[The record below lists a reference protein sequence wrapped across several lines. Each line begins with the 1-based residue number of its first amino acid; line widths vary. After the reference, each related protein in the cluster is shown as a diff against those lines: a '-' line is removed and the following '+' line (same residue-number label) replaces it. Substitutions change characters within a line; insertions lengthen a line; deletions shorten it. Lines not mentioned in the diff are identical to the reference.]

1 MKMKALYRVGHKLG
15 QVEIRELNRP
25 KLTNDKVL
33 VEVKAAGI
41 CGSDVKQYK
50 GLRNFTAPTV
60 MGHEFSGQIIDIG
73 RDVEG
78 WHAGDRIISECFPN
92 VCGRCYYCLTGEY
105 VHCPNKKVVG
115 AFTKY
120 VALPPSIIHKIPDTL
135 SYDEAAL
142 VQPCADAF
150 SAVTRNSHVL
160 PGDTV
165 VVLGPGPIGLLINQV
180 ARVNGAGSVI
190 QTGHRGVR
198 LSIAE
203 KIGADV
209 TIAVEEEDTVNRVL
223 ELTDGGGADIV
234 YEASGASSSALHA
247 FDLVRMQGQ
256 ITFMTAPSEP
266 VPLLFGKIVSKE
278 LTVKGSLVSKWIDY
292 ERCVKLI
299 SQGRIEVKPIITHK
313 YPITDWKKAFDAIL
327 NKKAGKV
334 LLHPV

>member
-1 MKMKALYRVGHKLG
+1 MKALYRVGPELG
-15 QVEIRELNRP
+15 QVEIRELDEP
-25 KLTNDKVL
+25 KLSNNNVL

-50 GLRNFTAPTV
+50 GLTNFRAPTV
-60 MGHEFSGQIIDIG
+60 MGHEFSGQIVDVG
-73 RDVEG
+73 EDVEG
-78 WHAGDRIISECFPN
+78 WHAGDRIISECFPY

-120 VALPPSIIHKIPDTL
+120 VALPPSIIHRIPDTL
-135 SYDEAAL
+135 PYDEAAL

-150 SAVTRNSHVL
+150 SAVTRNSDVL

-165 VVLGPGPIGLLINQV
+165 VVLGPGPIGLFINQV

-190 QTGHRGVR
+190 QTGHKGVR

-234 YEASGASSSALHA
+234 YEASGASSAALHA
-247 FDLVRMQGQ
+247 FDLVRRQGQ
-256 ITFMTAPSEP
+256 ITFMTAPSEQ
-266 VPLLFGKIVSKE
+266 VPLLLGKIVSKE

-299 SQGRIEVKPIITHK
+299 SQGSIKVKPIITHK
-313 YPITDWKKAFDAIL
+313 YPLTDWKKAFDAIL